1 MTLEAG
7 PAIQAAP
14 DAPPAPKI
22 KAIGIASSTGGPNA
36 LVQTLRGWAM
46 RGGMQPIFITQHMPA
61 TFTRALAQQITIAAG
76 RASIEPEDGE
86 RVKPGG
92 IYIAPGGRH
101 MTVSAAPRGPVI
113 HLDDG
118 PAVNYCRPSA
128 DPMFESLAQAYGPGA
143 LALILT
149 GMGQDGCEGVGAVK
163 RAGGRV
169 LVQDAATSVVWGMP
183 GAAVE
188 AGHVDEE
195 IPLHDISTVL
205 AELAGGRAAQ

>member
-1 MTLEAG
+1 MSFEPQ
-7 PAIQAAP
+7 PAIQSAQEAP
-14 DAPPAPKI
+14 LAPKV
-22 KAIGIASSTGGPNA
+22 KAIGIGSSTGGPNA
-36 LVQTLRGWAM
+36 LVQTLRGWAV
-46 RGGMQPIFITQHMPA
+46 RGGMQPVFITQHMPA

-76 RASIEPEDGE
+76 RAAIEPDDGE

-101 MTVSAAPRGPVI
+101 MLVAAAPRGPVI
-113 HLDDG
+113 YLDDG
-118 PAVNYCRPSA
+118 PAINYCRPAA
-128 DPMFESLAQAYGPGA
+128 DPMFESLAQVYGPGA

-149 GMGQDGCEGVGAVK
+149 GMGRDGCDGVGAVK
-163 RAGGRV
+163 RAGGQV
-169 LVQDAATSVVWGMP
+169 FVQDAATSVVWGMP

-205 AELAGGRAAQ
+205 ADLAGGRAAR